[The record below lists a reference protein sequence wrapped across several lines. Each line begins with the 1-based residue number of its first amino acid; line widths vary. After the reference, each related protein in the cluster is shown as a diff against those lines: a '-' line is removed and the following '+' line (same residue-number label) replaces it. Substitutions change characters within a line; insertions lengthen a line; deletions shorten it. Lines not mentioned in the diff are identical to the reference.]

1 MDALAGLADS
11 ITPTTRL
18 HGLVDR
24 GTELIG
30 LFCDATYVGI
40 LIHSAEREESGHWP
54 QTLEETGLEERVRAL
69 WSGET
74 KTDNEIGTILR
85 RGPNRI
91 GAVLARLATPDT
103 PSKSLF
109 RSIASQLSLVFE
121 NALLLRA
128 TVGGTKEFDGGL
140 DQRSDQSRSIIYGE
154 PATLGSAAGRL
165 LKWDGGLESDDYEV
179 DSSGIEELDKA
190 FLESRNQISQLK
202 KDATLRVDDTV
213 ATLFDA
219 HLLMLSDP
227 QFIGRIRTLTESGE
241 SAVRSVRSVVD
252 DLSRTLSAMDDPR
265 FREKAQDVRD
275 LGVRLIRNLRGEA
288 TADRSYSNV
297 IVVAE
302 TMYPSEFVSLAAQRV
317 GGIVFV
323 GSGITAHLSIL
334 ARSLEVPT
342 LLTQDRSLLEM
353 PDDSFV
359 AVDADGGR
367 VLIHPTE
374 TETEALREASK
385 LRRAELDDVS
395 VLSRVFMHL
404 EQHELANQPKIWANV
419 NLFHDADRAR
429 NLQADGIGLYRSE
442 FPFIIRS
449 DYVSEEEQF
458 GIYRRIANVMPD
470 CPLNFRTADIG
481 GDKILPWADLDEA
494 NPFLGVRGIRF
505 SLAYPAMFADQL
517 RAMLRAGFERDLKI
531 MFPMVSS
538 IDEIYLA
545 REHVESAIAGL
556 ARDGY
561 EFNSSP
567 KLGAMIELPSAV
579 EIAEELAAE
588 LDFLSIGTNDLI
600 MYLLAVDRTNGRLSE
615 LYRSYHPSV
624 LRTISSLTERVARLD
639 VELSVCGDSAAD
651 PVMLPF
657 YLGLNIPALSV
668 SPDDLTR
675 VRKHLA
681 SIDAL
686 LVDEVHDTMLS
697 IRRLTEMD
705 LYVRDLRSRIEARV
719 EELFPREATP
729 SASGRGG

>member
-1 MDALAGLADS
+1 M
-11 ITPTTRL
+11 
-18 HGLVDR
+18 
-24 GTELIG
+24 
-30 LFCDATYVGI
+30 
-40 LIHSAEREESGHWP
+40 
-54 QTLEETGLEERVRAL
+54 
-69 WSGET
+69 
-74 KTDNEIGTILR
+74 
-85 RGPNRI
+85 
-91 GAVLARLATPDT
+91 
-103 PSKSLF
+103 
-109 RSIASQLSLVFE
+109 
-121 NALLLRA
+121 
-128 TVGGTKEFDGGL
+128 
-140 DQRSDQSRSIIYGE
+140 
-154 PATLGSAAGRL
+154 
-165 LKWDGGLESDDYEV
+165 
-179 DSSGIEELDKA
+179 
-190 FLESRNQISQLK
+190 
-202 KDATLRVDDTV
+202 
-213 ATLFDA
+213 
-219 HLLMLSDP
+219 
-227 QFIGRIRTLTESGE
+227 
-241 SAVRSVRSVVD
+241 
-252 DLSRTLSAMDDPR
+252 
-265 FREKAQDVRD
+265 
-275 LGVRLIRNLRGEA
+275 IRNLRGEA

-395 VLSRVFMHL
+395 VLSRVFMYL

-470 CPLNFRTADIG
+470 RPLNFRTADIG

-545 REHVESAIAGL
+545 KEHVESAIAGL

-624 LRTISSLTERVARLD
+624 LRTISLLTERVARLD